1 VTLSNAVLRSEVYGI
16 PPESD
21 QKVGSVPLADCLNA
35 DCLGLGLPET
45 PEVEGGLDSSDTR
58 LLQVWHA
65 DGSVWG
71 ALDTVVNV
79 GGEERAGIAYFVV
92 DPALQGRGRVNGRIV
107 NQGYLAVAGNNVIY
121 PAMAVRPDR
130 KGAMAFT
137 LVGKDHYPS
146 AAYALMNG
154 WGTSDVHVA
163 AEGRGPQDGSNE
175 YQTFGGRARWGDYGG
190 AVTDGRTI
198 WMASEYIA
206 QTCTYEQYLADP
218 TCGGTR
224 VQYGNWSTRIT
235 ALRPW

>member
-1 VTLSNAVLRSEVYGI
+1 
-16 PPESD
+16 
-21 QKVGSVPLADCLNA
+21 VPLADCLNA
-35 DCLGLGLPET
+35 DCLALGLPEV

-92 DPALQGRGRVNGRIV
+92 DPALHGRGRLDGRIV
-107 NQGYLAVAGNNVIY
+107 KQGYLAVAGNNVIY

-130 KGAMAFT
+130 NGAMAFT

-224 VQYGNWSTRIT
+224 VQYGNWSTRIS
-235 ALRPW
+235 AVRPW